1 MMLDISSTHYANFLT
16 PEEGSPVS
24 RPMYGLAVRWTD
36 LIAPLTDIMAEPIMK
51 AKSTKMGLVNL
62 RSSRPPSIH
71 GQDPNNADLIRFR
84 QELDAVNIPLEMVLI
99 GEPIQIYVEFW
110 EKTRTAYGEIGVSL
124 SAIKINPSKI
134 EIPSPFT
141 IDWEAMKAKR

>member
-1 MMLDISSTHYANFLT
+1 MQTLELPAPMMLDISSTHYANFLT

-84 QELDAVNIPLEMVLI
+84 QELDAVNI
-99 GEPIQIYVEFW
+99 QIYVEFW